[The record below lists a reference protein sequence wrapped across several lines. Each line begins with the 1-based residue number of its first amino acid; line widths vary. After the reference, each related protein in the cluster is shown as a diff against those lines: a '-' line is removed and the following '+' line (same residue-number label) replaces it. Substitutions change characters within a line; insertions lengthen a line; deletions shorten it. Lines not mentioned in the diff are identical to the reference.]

1 MDPKR
6 WSTMYEHLIDLN
18 LKMIDKSFDPAT
30 AYTLEFLRTN

>member
-1 MDPKR
+1 MDLKR
-6 WSTMYEHLIDLN
+6 WSTMYEQLID